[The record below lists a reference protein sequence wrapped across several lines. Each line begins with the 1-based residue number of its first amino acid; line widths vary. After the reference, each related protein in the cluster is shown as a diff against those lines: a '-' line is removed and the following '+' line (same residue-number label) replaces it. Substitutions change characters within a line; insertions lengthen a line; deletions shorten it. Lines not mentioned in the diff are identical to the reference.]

1 MSVFDQILPTRG
13 EVADAQRLTEGALL
27 RTQACVEP
35 PAPSTT
41 LRAVPL
47 PTSGEEL

>member
-1 MSVFDQILPTRG
+1 MSATTQILPTRG
-13 EVADAQRLTEGALL
+13 EVADAKRLTEGALL
-27 RTQACVEP
+27 HTRRRVAP

-47 PTSGEEL
+47 PTSGEDL